1 MDPISRGPQ
10 RLADGKR
17 RQYET
22 VRADAENQSLD
33 GGERQRQFHEKS
45 GADTGAAV
53 DLDSTP
59 KPFDVPPHYV
69 HADSASRHFG
79 HATRGGKTRTENQRV
94 DLRLGRRAGR
104 FQEVL
109 RNGPLIQLFGVEPR
123 PVVGDRDDDIAPF
136 VIGAQRDTAMS
147 GLAVT
152 LPCLIILDAVIN
164 AVAQH
169 MHERVA
175 DFLHDVA
182 IEFCLVA
189 RRHQVDALARLPA
202 QIAYESAHALK
213 CLANRHQPH
222 GDGASLQIARDSMK
236 LSEIP
241 VQAFIA
247 APRQLW
253 VLLDHRLHNRELTD
267 QIHEAVQ
274 LLRVHFHAC

>member
-17 RQYET
+17 RQHKT
-22 VRADAENQSLD
+22 VGADAENQSLD

-109 RNGPLIQLFGVEPR
+109 RNGHPIQLFGVEPR

-189 RRHQVDALARLPA
+189 RRHHVDALAGELFLRLRDLLLAVPEAPEGRCCPGFLRCPA
-202 QIAYESAHALK
+202 YSRFALLAYLGRA
-213 CLANRHQPH
+213 
-222 GDGASLQIARDSMK
+222 
-236 LSEIP
+236 
-241 VQAFIA
+241 VA
-247 APRQLW
+247 APPSR
-253 VLLDHRLHNRELTD
+253 R
-267 QIHEAVQ
+267 
-274 LLRVHFHAC
+274 RVHRWPPGRGLLVPIP